1 MDTLLIFR
9 HLRTPTR
16 LSNDCAEIFTEAINA
31 PDVEILSIAT
41 RPDCLG
47 PEVLELLQE
56 LSQIKPVWVELG
68 LQTIHPDSAT
78 FIRRGYELSVFLE
91 AVENLRRIGISVIVH
106 VILGLP
112 GETFDQMLE
121 TVQYLNTLDIQGIKL
136 QLLHILEGTD
146 LADYYREHPF
156 PVMTM
161 DEYLAL
167 LGDCI
172 SHLRPD
178 IVIHRLTGDGPSK
191 LLIEPQWTTRKRDT
205 LNRLNAYLKTQ
216 NIWQGRSYTNGTTTY
231 TV

>member
-16 LSNDCAEIFTEAINA
+16 LSNDCARVFTEAINA

-68 LQTIHPDSAT
+68 LQTIHPDSAA

-121 TVQYLNTLDIQGIKL
+121 TVQYLNTLDIQGHQNYSFSTYWRARIL
-136 QLLHILEGTD
+136 QIIT
-146 LADYYREHPF
+146 A
-156 PVMTM
+156 
-161 DEYLAL
+161 
-167 LGDCI
+167 
-172 SHLRPD
+172 S
-178 IVIHRLTGDGPSK
+178 IHFRL
-191 LLIEPQWTTRKRDT
+191 
-205 LNRLNAYLKTQ
+205 
-216 NIWQGRSYTNGTTTY
+216 
-231 TV
+231 